1 MQIALFVGTTST
13 EVGKD
18 GPTKFYGG
26 EIADIVDKEAESLL
40 AQGFAAMADSKEAKE
55 FLAKLP
61 RANPKTRRMR
71 LDAETPGLA
80 ERVKVKNAM
89 KEAAERVRAEAKAE
103 AEKKTTTTRRRRPLE
118 DLGAGL
124 NGAAKKV
131 D

>member
-1 MQIALFVGTTST
+1 
-13 EVGKD
+13 
-18 GPTKFYGG
+18 
-26 EIADIVDKEAESLL
+26 
-40 AQGFAAMADSKEAKE
+40 
-55 FLAKLP
+55 
-61 RANPKTRRMR
+61 
-71 LDAETPGLA
+71 
-80 ERVKVKNAM
+80 VKVKNAM